1 MSEFRDSAPSAPAV
15 FYRSYSRRKPDGTRE
30 SYVEAITRVVNNLAD
45 IGGFTP
51 EQRELCLEM
60 GLKQHAFPSGRAMW
74 VAGTEWAAKPENFYG
89 YYNCQSSFVD
99 EPEVFGLLMELAMCG
114 TGTGAVLEQDA
125 VDKLPPIVNK
135 LNVIGYIENP
145 GMQGG
150 RENTLIEYDDE
161 GKCYSVIVGDSRQGW
176 VDAYQGLIDLAMAI
190 PVEVPM
196 GQPLDVLLDLSEVRG
211 PGETLKGFGG
221 VANPVRLRKTLEN
234 VAALLAKAAGRKLT
248 PLECCL
254 LIDEA
259 ASAVVA
265 GNIRRS
271 AGMRQFSEHDT
282 EAAEAKLH
290 LYKQD
295 DQGNWSVDPE
305 REVLRMANHTRVWHH
320 LPTYEEVLESVT
332 KQFQSGE
339 GAIQFAP
346 EAIARANAD
355 LFASKTEKE
364 NFIHL
369 YCTRSKEV
377 AQEYL
382 TALAKEKGEPTDDK
396 IMHHRM
402 HRYGL
407 NPCAEILLKDNLCNL
422 SEIHLN
428 TLVGKSLDEQRRA
441 FYAGGLQV
449 AALLQHH
456 FPDERL
462 QYSREHD
469 PIVAVS
475 FTGLFDFF
483 VETLGIGWLDWM
495 CKGRPFADNSTAY
508 KAAECFYLN
517 LWRDAAKQAVLDY
530 CEEHELKAPNRFTAV
545 QPAGSKSLLT
555 GASSGWHPPK
565 AQRFI
570 RRITFGKADPLVAAL
585 RDYGYKVVP
594 AQSARDDEGNLLDD
608 VNDPR
613 VHEVLIEIPTE
624 VPWANLPGA
633 DQYDL
638 SQIPVEAQMGLYMQ
652 VQRQYST
659 HTTSATIEFR
669 ENEIEPLSRL
679 IYDEIQNDGGYISAA
694 LLARFDANATFPRL
708 PFEPIDKR
716 TYDRMMAQIKAFRVT
731 LPEDVTVLD
740 LLRPYDTPDHVLA
753 PQDTACANG
762 ACLAKVEED
771 EAKGIQTA
779 S

>member
-30 SYVEAITRVVNNLAD
+30 SFPEAITRTVNNLAD
-45 IGGFTP
+45 IGGLND
-51 EQRELCLEM
+51 EQRALCLDM
-60 GLKQHAFPSGRAMW
+60 GLKQHAFPSGRALW
-74 VAGTEWAAKPENFYG
+74 VAGTEWATKPENFYG
-89 YYNCQSSFVD
+89 YYNCNNVQID
-99 EPEVFGLLMELAMCG
+99 EPSRFGLLMELAMCG
-114 TGTGAVLEQDA
+114 VGTGALLEQEI
-125 VDKLPPIVNK
+125 VSKLPPIVTK
-135 LNVIGYIENP
+135 LNVIGFMENP
-145 GMQGG
+145 GTQGG
-150 RENTLIEYDDE
+150 RERTEVSWDDE
-161 GKCYSVIVGDSRQGW
+161 TKCVCVTVGDSRHGW
-176 VDAYQGLIDLAMAI
+176 VGAYQALIDLAMGVSVNSRG
-190 PVEVPM
+190 PTV
-196 GQPLDVLLDLSEVRG
+196 DVLLDLSEVRG

-234 VAALLAKAAGRKLT
+234 VAALLGKAAGRKLT

-259 ASAVVA
+259 SSAVVA

-271 AGMRQFSEHDT
+271 AGMRQGSEHD
-282 EAAEAKLH
+282 EEFAVAKDN

-320 LPTYEEVLESVT
+320 KPSYEEVLESVA

-339 GAIQFAP
+339 GAIQYAP
-346 EAIARANAD
+346 EAIARGNAD
-355 LFASKTEKE
+355 LFASPGKKD

-369 YCTRSKEV
+369 YCTRSKE
-377 AQEYL
+377 AAREYL
-382 TALAKEKGEPTDDK
+382 KILAVEKGEPTDDK
-396 IMHHRM
+396 IMDHRM

-407 NPCAEILLKDNLCNL
+407 NPCAEILGTDFMCNL

-428 TLVGKSLDEQRRA
+428 TLVGKSIDEQYRA

-449 AALLQHH
+449 AALLQHR
-456 FPDERL
+456 FPDGRL

-483 VETLGIGWLDWM
+483 VETLGVKWLDWM
-495 CKGRPFADNSTAY
+495 MKGRPYGEDSTFFQAS
-508 KAAECFYLN
+508 ETFYLAT
-517 LWRDAAKQAVLDY
+517 WREAAKQAVLDY
-530 CEEHELKAPNRFTAV
+530 CEEHKLKAPNRFTAV

-570 RRITFGKADPLVAAL
+570 RRITFSKADPLVAAL

-594 AQSARDDEGNLLDD
+594 AQSARDEEGNLLDD

-613 VHEVLIEIPTE
+613 VHEVLVEIPTA
-624 VPWANLPGA
+624 VSWADLPGA
-633 DQYDL
+633 DDYCL
-638 SQIPVEAQMGLYMQ
+638 SQLPVEAQFGLYMA
-652 VQRQYST
+652 VQEQYST
-659 HTTSATIEFR
+659 HTTSATLEFR
-669 ENEIEPLSRL
+669 ESEIETLSFLIHNEIE
-679 IYDEIQNDGGYISAA
+679 YDGGYISAA
-694 LLARFDANATFPRL
+694 LLARFDAQETFPRL
-708 PFEPIDKR
+708 PFEPIDKQ
-716 TYDRMMAQIKAFRVT
+716 TYDRMIAQIKAFRVT
-731 LPEDVTVLD
+731 LPDDVTVLD
-740 LLRPYDTPDHVLA
+740 LLKPYDTPDHILA

-762 ACLAKVEED
+762 ACLAKAEED
-771 EAKGIQTA
+771 EAKGIT
-779 S
+779 

>member
-1 MSEFRDSAPSAPAV
+1 M
-15 FYRSYSRRKPDGTRE
+15 
-30 SYVEAITRVVNNLAD
+30 
-45 IGGFTP
+45 
-51 EQRELCLEM
+51 
-60 GLKQHAFPSGRAMW
+60 
-74 VAGTEWAAKPENFYG
+74 
-89 YYNCQSSFVD
+89 
-99 EPEVFGLLMELAMCG
+99 
-114 TGTGAVLEQDA
+114 
-125 VDKLPPIVNK
+125 
-135 LNVIGYIENP
+135 
-145 GMQGG
+145 
-150 RENTLIEYDDE
+150 
-161 GKCYSVIVGDSRQGW
+161 
-176 VDAYQGLIDLAMAI
+176 
-190 PVEVPM
+190 
-196 GQPLDVLLDLSEVRG
+196 
-211 PGETLKGFGG
+211 
-221 VANPVRLRKTLEN
+221 TLER
-234 VAALLAKAAGRKLT
+234 VAALLTKAVGRKLT

-254 LIDEA
+254 IIDEA

-271 AGMRQFSEHDT
+271 AGMRQFSEHDE

-320 LPTYEEVLESVT
+320 KPTYEEVLASVD
-332 KQFQSGE
+332 KQFKSGE
-339 GAIQFAP
+339 GAIQYAP

-355 LFASKTEKE
+355 LLDTPRKKTE
-364 NFIHL
+364 FL
-369 YCTRSKEV
+369 DAYCELGTIAATEFLK
-377 AQEYL
+377 YL
-382 TALAKEKGEPTDDK
+382 AEEAGLPCDDK

-428 TLVGKSLDEQRRA
+428 TLVGESLDEQRRA
-441 FYAGGLQV
+441 FYAGGLEV
-449 AALLQHH
+449 AALLQHR

-508 KAAECFYLN
+508 KAAEAFYLT
-517 LWRDAAKQAVLDY
+517 LWRDAAKAGVLDY
-530 CEEHELKAPNRFTAV
+530 CEYQELKAPNRFTAV
-545 QPAGSKSLLT
+545 QPAASKSLLT

-570 RRITFGKADPLVAAL
+570 RRITFGKSDPLVAAL

-613 VHEVLIEIPTE
+613 VHEVLVEVPTE

-638 SQIPVEAQMGLYMQ
+638 SKIPVEAQMGLYMQ
-652 VQRQYST
+652 VQRHYST

-669 ENEIEPLSRL
+669 EDEIETLSKL
-679 IYDEIQNDGGYISAA
+679 IYDEIKSDGGYISAA
-694 LLARFDANATFPRL
+694 LLARFDANETFPRL
-708 PFEPIDKR
+708 PFEPIDKQ

-731 LPEDVTVLD
+731 LPGDVTVLD
-740 LLRPYDTPDHVLA
+740 LLRPYDTPGHVLA

-771 EAKGIQTA
+771 EARGIA
-779 S
+779 